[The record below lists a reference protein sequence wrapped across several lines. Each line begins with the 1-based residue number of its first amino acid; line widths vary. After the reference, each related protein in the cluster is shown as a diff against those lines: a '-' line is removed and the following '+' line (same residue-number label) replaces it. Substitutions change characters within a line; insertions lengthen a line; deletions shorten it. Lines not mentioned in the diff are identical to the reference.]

1 MLRMPT
7 TALPSFAAALAALVV
22 LITGCAPGPA
32 QAETRSYDS
41 LYDKRGFVVPV
52 VNPERGRAL
61 FVGKGCVVCH
71 QINGVGGMA
80 APALDV
86 DTEEPYADMFDFMAR
101 MWRGAYAMIDL
112 QSMELGYQID
122 LTGEELAD
130 IFGFVHDRQE
140 QLRFSID
147 DVPDLIRDWMVDERY
162 DLLQDQEEQE

>member
-1 MLRMPT
+1 MVRMHTP
-7 TALPSFAAALAALVV
+7 ALPSFTAVLAALFM

-32 QAETRSYDS
+32 QAESRQYES

-71 QINGVGGMA
+71 QINGVGGLA

-101 MWRGAYAMIDL
+101 MWRGSSAMIEL

-122 LTGEELAD
+122 LTGDELAD

-140 QLRFSID
+140 QMQFSVD